1 MTDKFRGKLRA
12 LLFDLDGTL
21 IDSKR
26 DLVQSVNATLREM
39 GRAELPEDLVASYV
53 GSGAPILISR
63 ALGGAASAAEQQSA
77 LNFFLAHYDQH
88 KLDFTREYPGV
99 RETLEK
105 LRGVPMAVLTNK
117 PVNVSLR
124 ILEGLGLARF
134 FRAIY
139 GGNSFATKKPDPL
152 GANTVLAELGITGA
166 EAAMVGDSEVDVQT
180 ARNAGMISAIVNF
193 GFGTH
198 DRDRYP
204 ADIYIDRMEEL
215 VPLVRDGSTAVKN
228 TRG

>member
-1 MTDKFRGKLRA
+1 MTDKFRGKLNA

-77 LNFFLAHYDQH
+77 LKFFLAHYDQH

-117 PVNVSLR
+117 PVNVSAR
-124 ILEGLGLARF
+124 ILEGLGLGRF
-134 FRAIY
+134 FRAI
-139 GGNSFATKKPDPL
+139 
-152 GANTVLAELGITGA
+152 
-166 EAAMVGDSEVDVQT
+166 
-180 ARNAGMISAIVNF
+180 
-193 GFGTH
+193 
-198 DRDRYP
+198 
-204 ADIYIDRMEEL
+204 
-215 VPLVRDGSTAVKN
+215 
-228 TRG
+228 

>member
-1 MTDKFRGKLRA
+1 MIDKFRGKVKA

-26 DLVQSVNATLREM
+26 DLVQSVNATLRQM

-63 ALGGAASAAEQQSA
+63 ALGGPASEEERHRA
-77 LNFFLAHYDQH
+77 LRFFLAHYEAH
-88 KLDFTREYPGV
+88 KLDFTTEYPGV

-105 LRGVPMAVLTNK
+105 LRGLPMAVLTNK
-117 PVNVSLR
+117 PVNISVR
-124 ILEGLGLARF
+124 ILEGLGLAGF

-152 GANTVLAELGITGA
+152 GANKILSELEIPPA
-166 EAAMVGDSEVDVQT
+166 QAAMVGDSEVDVQT

-193 GFGTH
+193 GFGAH
-198 DRDRYP
+198 DREMHP
-204 ADIYIDRMEEL
+204 ADIYLDRMEEL
-215 VPLVRDGSTAVKN
+215 VPLIAIGSN
-228 TRG
+228 